1 MNLKTRRSLLLS
13 ALCALTFSAAAQ
25 AQTQVPTTQEAQGTQ
40 ETPPAQ
46 PQAVPVAA
54 PKDNKLQVV
63 VEVTQGGAN
72 AQAFANAPVILRA
85 ARPKGPFEPTDPKP
99 ELEWAATTDAQG
111 MVTFTEV
118 PDDLATR
125 GLRLQAVTLFD
136 GVTYK
141 SDAAIPTRG
150 MKLRLPVFE
159 KTGQPELVE
168 IDSLRL
174 IIEPSE
180 GFLIFSQTI
189 SLVVKGD
196 KALATSLLPGEHYAK
211 GLPIELPL
219 KAKGINIFGPGE
231 HKTINSTVYW
241 QGVIKPGEPVNLQVR
256 YSMTATEERFI
267 YEQRLDYPVNKADIV
282 VPLQTQ
288 FRKVP
293 RLNNLEIAALGFESK
308 ADANVPGIRPG
319 VETLHAIANGP
330 LKPNDTIKLQL
341 KGLPFS
347 RSQAPWVVIA
357 LGLLGMLG
365 VVIFARRE
373 DIKARTKRPLAQIKQ
388 SLIKEREALYEEL
401 VAIELD
407 LDKGLLTAREYEI
420 ESMVFRERLALI
432 LRKLEDLGA
441 DQEPLSS
448 SKA

>member
-1 MNLKTRRSLLLS
+1 MNIKIRRSLLLS
-13 ALCALTFSAAAQ
+13 ALCALTLSTAAQ
-25 AQTQVPTTQEAQGTQ
+25 AQTPAPTQEAAPSQ
-40 ETPPAQ
+40 EAAPTAQ
-46 PQAVPVAA
+46 PTPTPQEE
-54 PKDNKLQVV
+54 KTLQVV

-111 MVTFTEV
+111 MVTFSEV
-118 PDDLATR
+118 PADLATR

-168 IDSLRL
+168 IQDLRL

-211 GLPIELPL
+211 GLPIELPI

-241 QGVIKPGEPVNLQVR
+241 QGVIKPGEPVNLQLR
-256 YSMTATEERFI
+256 YSMTATEERFV
-267 YEQRLDYPVNKADIV
+267 YEQRLDYPVNRADIV

-293 RLNNLEIAALGFESK
+293 RMNDLEIAALGFDAK
-308 ADANVPGIRPG
+308 PDANVPGLRPG
-319 VETLHAIANGP
+319 VETLHAIASGP
-330 LKPNDTIKLQL
+330 LKPNDVIKLQL

-347 RSQAPWVVIA
+347 RSQAPWLVIA
-357 LGLLGMLG
+357 LGILGMLG
-365 VVIFARRE
+365 VVVFARRE
-373 DIKARTKRPLAQIKQ
+373 DAKARTKRPLAQIKQ
-388 SLIKEREALYEEL
+388 GLIKEREALYEEL
-401 VAIELD
+401 VALEID
-407 LDKGLLTAREYEI
+407 LEKGLLTAREYEI

-432 LRKLEDLGA
+432 LRKLEDLGQA
-441 DQEPLSS
+441 QEPASS
-448 SKA
+448 SQA